1 MSRIDPSRRP
11 PGRRWYAVAGGAAL
25 LGVAASGAL
34 LVTGILSWIED
45 FPALGDRFRGGESVR
60 VDLRAGQ
67 PAVLYVSPDTASYDW
82 RCTGTMAGAPV
93 AVTEAPYTFTFF
105 SGGRTWAA
113 RYELRAD
120 RDGSV
125 DLTCAPAAQTR
136 SALLAVGRSPTTGGC
151 CASWRPRWRRA
162 GLPPCLASPW
172 AACSPWSCGAG
183 GGLTGPA
190 DLRADGPVDSLAQ
203 EVGVPVV
210 PRVLVNQVQHHEA

>member
-136 SALLAVGRSPTTGGC
+136 SALLAVGEEPDNGRLLRKLATTVAASGAAAVLGLAVGGVLTVVV
-151 CASWRPRWRRA
+151 WRRR
-162 GLPPCLASPW
+162 
-172 AACSPWSCGAG
+172 
-183 GGLTGPA
+183 
-190 DLRADGPVDSLAQ
+190 RAYRPG
-203 EVGVPVV
+203 
-210 PRVLVNQVQHHEA
+210 